1 MKKSHILAIIVIAI
15 GLAVVVSSIS
25 NSSTYAPFRT
35 AKASE
40 GKSFHVVGKANL
52 EKEFIYNPEVNA
64 NLFGFYMTD
73 SEGQEQLVLYNGTK
87 PQDFERAEQIVV
99 VGKME
104 GERFLASQILMKCP
118 SKYNGSEQDRLNAT
132 GDQAG

>member
-1 MKKSHILAIIVIAI
+1 MKKSHILAIIVIAV

-35 AKASE
+35 AMDSE

-52 EKEFIYNPEVNA
+52 QKDFIYNPEVNA

-73 SEGQEQLVLYNGTK
+73 NEGQEQLVLYNGTK

-118 SKYNGSEQDRLNAT
+118 SKYNGSEQDRLKAT
-132 GDQAG
+132 GEQAV

>member
-35 AKASE
+35 AMESQ

-52 EKEFIYNPEVNA
+52 QKDFIYNPEVNA

-73 SEGQEQLVLYNGTK
+73 NEGHEQLVLYNGTK

-99 VGKME
+99 WQV
-104 GERFLASQILMKCP
+104 RS
-118 SKYNGSEQDRLNAT
+118 
-132 GDQAG
+132 

>member
-35 AKASE
+35 AMESQ

-52 EKEFIYNPEVNA
+52 KKDFIYNPEVNA

-73 SEGQEQLVLYNGTK
+73 NEGQEQLVLYNGTK

-104 GERFLASQILMKCP
+104 GDQFLASQILMKCP
-118 SKYNGSEQDRLNAT
+118 SKYNGSDQDRLKVA
-132 GDQAG
+132 GEQAG

>member
-35 AKASE
+35 AMESQ

-52 EKEFIYNPEVNA
+52 QKDFIYNPEVNA

-73 SEGQEQLVLYNGTK
+73 NEGQEQLVLYNGTK

-104 GERFLASQILMKCP
+104 GDQFLASQILMKCP
-118 SKYNGSEQDRLNAT
+118 SKYNGSEQDRLKVA
-132 GDQAG
+132 GEQAG